1 MLLDDI
7 SNEKTDNK
15 FDNQRKE
22 DRRHLIYYLRV
33 LDQKNNEEI
42 GRVVD
47 ITQNGVLLISKEKFD
62 NKEEMAVRIELGNE
76 LFEKMNG
83 HLDLH
88 VQCRW
93 SKPDINPH
101 YFVNGF
107 VFLGHTKRETLLID
121 KLIDLIGFRD

>member
-1 MLLDDI
+1 MLLDDTTLDN
-7 SNEKTDNK
+7 NENH
-15 FDNQRKE
+15 RKE

-33 LDQKNNEEI
+33 LDQNTKEEI

-47 ITQNGVLLISKEKFD
+47 ITPNGVLLISKEKFE
-62 NKEEMAVRIELGNE
+62 NKSEIAIQIELGNE

-83 HLDLH
+83 HLDLT

-93 SKPDINPH
+93 SKPDINPN

-107 VFLGHTKRETLLID
+107 VFLGHTKRETKLID
-121 KLIDLIGFRD
+121 ALVDLIGFRD